1 MDLGYLALLIP
12 VMLFALS
19 CHEMAHAWV
28 ALRFGDPTARDL
40 GRITLNPL
48 RHLDPL
54 GTLMVIFAGFG
65 WAKPVPVDERN
76 LKDPLRDGLWIAAA
90 GPGANFLAA
99 LGAGILLQ
107 LLFRSPELITFL
119 GFAAEPAFGLLQIG
133 VQLNLA
139 LAVFNLIPL
148 HPLDGSRV
156 LKGLLSRENAARFA
170 QIDQAGPLILLGVL
184 VAGRATGTSVL
195 GLVMGPIVGAL
206 RRLVSGGLM

>member
-1 MDLGYLALLIP
+1 
-12 VMLFALS
+12 
-19 CHEMAHAWV
+19 MAHAWV
-28 ALRFGDPTARDL
+28 AYRFGDPTARDR

-54 GTLMVIFAGFG
+54 GTIMVVVAGFG

-90 GPGANFLAA
+90 GPGANFVAA
-99 LGAGILLQ
+99 IGFGILLQ
-107 LLFRSPELITFL
+107 LLYRSPAIITAL
-119 GFAAEPAFGLLQIG
+119 GRAAEPVFGLLQIG

-156 LKGLLSRENAARFA
+156 LKGLLSREHALRLA
-170 QIDQAGPLILLGVL
+170 QLDAIGPLLLLGVL
-184 VAGRATGTSVL
+184 VAGRATGVSVIGFL
-195 GLVMGPIVGAL
+195 MGPIVGTL
-206 RRLVSGGLM
+206 RRVVTGGLL

>member
-19 CHEMAHAWV
+19 CHEMAHAWM

-40 GRITLNPL
+40 GRVTLNPL

-54 GTLMVIFAGFG
+54 GTLMVIVAGFG

-76 LKDPLRDGLWIAAA
+76 LRDPLRDGLWIAAA

-99 LGAGILLQ
+99 LGSGILLQ
-107 LLFRSPELITFL
+107 LLVRNPAAVTLL
-119 GFAAEPAFGLLQIG
+119 GFAAEPALGLLSIG

-156 LKGLLSRENAARFA
+156 LKGLLSREHAARLA
-170 QIDQAGPLILLGVL
+170 MLDAAGPLILLALL
-184 VAGRATGTSVL
+184 VAGRATGTSL
-195 GLVMGPIVGAL
+195 IGLVMGPIVGAL
-206 RRLVSGGLM
+206 RHLVSGGLM